1 MHIIYIYIYM
11 YIIYIYIYIY
21 IYMKSSEYILG
32 NFKTKKQDPW
42 NTIQYSMSSS
52 VPVWIFSWNSP
63 M

>member
-1 MHIIYIYIYM
+1 
-11 YIIYIYIYIY
+11 
-21 IYMKSSEYILG
+21 MKSSEYILG